1 MSSQEGRTDG
11 RNKGSRLAV
20 AVGWAKTNSHK
31 VRRMANQCERST
43 ANSVALGI
51 IALLGRSG
59 MDWLYLE
66 QMQDEEWWQL
76 QGWIKRN

>member
-1 MSSQEGRTDG
+1 MVGTKVLFRQNT
-11 RNKGSRLAV
+11 RNNRLV
-20 AVGWAKTNSHK
+20 KTNSHK

-66 QMQDEEWWQL
+66 QMQDKEWWQL

>member
-1 MSSQEGRTDG
+1 MVGTKVLFRQNT
-11 RNKGSRLAV
+11 RNNRLV
-20 AVGWAKTNSHK
+20 KTNGHK
-31 VRRMANQCERST
+31 VRRMANQCEKLT

>member
-1 MSSQEGRTDG
+1 MVGTKVRFRQNT
-11 RNKGSRLAV
+11 RNNRLV
-20 AVGWAKTNSHK
+20 KTNSHK

-66 QMQDEEWWQL
+66 QMQDKEWWQL